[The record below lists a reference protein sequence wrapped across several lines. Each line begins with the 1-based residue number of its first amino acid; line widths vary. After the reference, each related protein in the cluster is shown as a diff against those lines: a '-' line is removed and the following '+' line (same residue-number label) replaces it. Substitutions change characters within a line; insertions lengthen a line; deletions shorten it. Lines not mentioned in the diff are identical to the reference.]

1 MLIFKEMGV
10 IISEEVI
17 YMADTLIISHRGA
30 NKYAP
35 QNTLPA
41 FERSIEIGT
50 DGFET
55 DVHLTKDGKVVLC
68 HNYTIDETSD
78 GEGNV
83 CDKTLEEL
91 KSYDFGSYFSPKY
104 KGTTLPTL
112 DEFLA
117 LVAKTDIKVLNIEIK
132 SPKQSGTPIVKET
145 IDAAKRF
152 GLFERLLISSFDPKL
167 LVEAKEID
175 PECKT
180 GFLYAPN
187 HATMYTMGWRPV
199 QFAKSIKA
207 DALHPHYSFVN
218 EEYVKKAHD
227 GGLMVNPWTVN
238 NPDIIDKL
246 IRIGCDAIIT
256 DLPDVVGGI
265 LEKYNF

>member
-1 MLIFKEMGV
+1 
-10 IISEEVI
+10 
-17 YMADTLIISHRGA
+17 MADTLIISHRGA

-41 FERSIEIGT
+41 FRRSTEIGV

-68 HNYTIDETSD
+68 HNYTIDETSN
-78 GEGNV
+78 GKGNV
-83 CDKTLEEL
+83 CDLTLEEL
-91 KSYDFGSYFSPKY
+91 KSYDFGSYFSPKF
-104 KGTTLPTL
+104 KDTPLPTL
-112 DEFLA
+112 DEFLEF
-117 LVAKTDIKVLNIEIK
+117 VATTDIKVLNIEIK
-132 SPKQSGTPIVKET
+132 SPKQPGTPIVKET
-145 IDAAKRF
+145 IAAAKKF
-152 GLFERLLISSFDPKL
+152 ELFDRLLISSFDPKL

-175 PECKT
+175 PACKT

-187 HATMYTMGWRPV
+187 HTTMYTMGWRAP

-207 DALHPHYSFVN
+207 DALHPHYGFVN

-227 GGLMVNPWTVN
+227 RGLMVNPWTVN

-246 IRIGCDAIIT
+246 IKMGCDGIIT

-265 LEKYNF
+265 LEKYKF